1 MLKSGNLRAEKIK
14 YKDGIGCCVWYPM
27 GEDEDEMG
35 LCFDFEYEDIDAFIE
50 ILHKIKWVKPKVYE
64 EK

>member
-1 MLKSGNLRAEKIK
+1 
-14 YKDGIGCCVWYPM
+14 M

-35 LCFDFEYEDIDAFIE
+35 LCFDFEYEDVDAFIE